1 MLLTKKTV
9 MVISFI
15 ISAYLL
21 AMLNSSNTNAT
32 GTKELNTLSVEKFNL
47 VAHSDN
53 NIKNTFSKDIVW
65 AVNLGGN
72 TYQAKNGVTFEKE
85 HLLGDFSQGFIET
98 IKGSQDGALY
108 QTYIKGNI
116 SLEKPLAAGI
126 YDLTFLFAEP
136 DDIAVGERVFNVLVN
151 GKIELS
157 AIDIRAMRDGMAFS
171 ALDKTVN
178 NIRVD
183 AGGLT
188 IALQSI
194 EGIPVISGLLVRR
207 HRQEVQNWQ
216 LAWQDEF
223 NYQGQPDPN
232 KWSFDQWPARK
243 VNDEDQVYTNRENNV
258 RVEDGKLI
266 IEAHKENYQNGQYT
280 SGRIHTL
287 AKADMLYGK
296 IEVKAKL
303 PAGRGTWSAIWMLP
317 SDPYRY
323 ATSCQ
328 ANEDWQGSSSC
339 DAWPNSG
346 EIDIMEHVGYDMHNV
361 HGTVHNK
368 AYYWINWQ
376 QRKGAINARN
386 VDTEFHLYSVEWSPE
401 QIVVLMDETPY
412 FAYSNEHTGW
422 RAWPFDH
429 PYHLILNLA
438 IGGVWGRAGGPI
450 DDSIFPVKMEVDYVR
465 MYTNH

>member
-157 AIDIRAMRDGMAFS
+157 GIDIRAMRDGMAFS

-178 NIRVD
+178 NTRVD

-194 EGIPVISGLLVRR
+194 KGIPVISGLLVRR
-207 HRQEVQNWQ
+207 HRQEVHNWQ

-223 NYQGQPDPN
+223 DYQGQPDPN

>member
-178 NIRVD
+178 NTRVD

-194 EGIPVISGLLVRR
+194 KGIPVISGLLVRR
-207 HRQEVQNWQ
+207 HRQEVHNWQ

-223 NYQGQPDPN
+223 DYQGQPDPN